1 MVTRE
6 SGSYFYT
13 IYTIWK
19 YLEALYMI
27 TENMESQ
34 LTHKLWLEDG
44 YCKKDGLGVRQYIA
58 TWRQTNV
65 RMAVENFIIF
75 SDYKIK

>member
-1 MVTRE
+1 MGQSHVYRNQLLFNE
-6 SGSYFYT
+6 HPPGSLPKLSTTSRPVYRYRPLYHDFYT

-44 YCKKDGLGVRQYIA
+44 YCKKMD
-58 TWRQTNV
+58 
-65 RMAVENFIIF
+65 
-75 SDYKIK
+75 